1 MREPDVNSYEVHV
14 TLSYISKADA
24 LDLARGIQALVQLK
38 ADESGVLLYAM
49 AVSHIKGFDSNG

>member
-14 TLSYISKADA
+14 TLSCISKADA